1 MIVVSQTAAKVRL
14 RVAPL
19 SCCGARE
26 HHTRQIRSAR
36 ALGYGR
42 AVWRRASVLLAV
54 SATACSS
61 PGAQVA
67 LPATDGALSALWLAD
82 TDEGLR
88 GYALDLAQPIDPAV
102 RVVRDGARA
111 VPLTVVLYPGT
122 LAAAG
127 LAPGPLELDVARGRP
142 PAVLPGATAWTRS
155 YDDDELTPWL
165 PAAAWPTAPVVR
177 RSPCGT
183 LDTVVELSQ
192 PAPRKHML
200 GAVLLPDGSV
210 LLGAAAER
218 GAQPELLRVS
228 ARRDTD
234 GRETWVQTS
243 VRELPVGDTRWAR
256 TAAEGRAVVAG
267 TSTRGPELWLLDA
280 QGRAGAPEELPARA
294 DAIDVAGDT
303 TFLLSGN
310 ALWVRRG
317 LGAWQPLGDHAAGP
331 VTAGDR
337 HAAHAVSADEAWL
350 MWPAGRTVTHLRDGV
365 IGGPYPVVMPADER
379 SSELVYHPGLGPL
392 VLSNKGHVY
401 ALEGWP
407 SPAPAA
413 PWSRLDDAADG
424 TFLSAALPFDG
435 GVLLGGANGELL
447 ELHVGYGLCRLP
459 ARRALNVYQLVALTD
474 GRVLVSGT
482 STLGDEVGATIYILS
497 WSRPS

>member
-1 MIVVSQTAAKVRL
+1 M
-14 RVAPL
+14 
-19 SCCGARE
+19 
-26 HHTRQIRSAR
+26 
-36 ALGYGR
+36 GR
-42 AVWRRASVLLAV
+42 CTSVLLAV
-54 SATACSS
+54 SAAACSS

-67 LPATDGALSALWLAD
+67 LPDTDGALSALWLAD
-82 TDEGLR
+82 TEEGLR

-102 RVVRDGARA
+102 RVVRAGGRP
-111 VPLTVVLYPGT
+111 VPLTVVLYPGP

-142 PAVLPGATAWTRS
+142 PAALPGATAWTRR
-155 YDDDELTPWL
+155 YDDEELTPWL
-165 PAAAWPTAPVVR
+165 PAAAWPTTPVVR

-200 GAVLLPDGSV
+200 GAVVLPDGSV

-218 GAQPELLRVS
+218 GAQPELLRVW

-243 VRELPVGDTRWAR
+243 LGELPVGDTRWAR
-256 TAAEGRAVVAG
+256 TAAEGGAVVAG
-267 TSTRGPELWLLDA
+267 TSTRGPELWRLDA
-280 QGRAGAPEELPARA
+280 RGRAGAPEVLPARA
-294 DAIDVAGDT
+294 DAIDAAGDT
-303 TFLLSGN
+303 TFLLSGHE
-310 ALWVRRG
+310 LWVQRG
-317 LGAWQPLGDHAAGP
+317 LEAWRKVPSGVDASAA

-350 MWPAGRTVTHLRDGV
+350 MWPVGRTVTHLRDGV
-365 IGGPYPVVMPADER
+365 IGGPYPVVMAEDER

-401 ALEGWP
+401 ALDGWP

-413 PWSRLDDAADG
+413 SWSRLDDAADG
-424 TFLSAALPFDG
+424 TFLSAALPFEG
-435 GVLLGGANGELL
+435 GALLGGANGELL

-459 ARRALNVYQLVALTD
+459 ARRALNVYQLVALTG

-482 STLGDEVGATIYILS
+482 STLGDEAGATIFILS